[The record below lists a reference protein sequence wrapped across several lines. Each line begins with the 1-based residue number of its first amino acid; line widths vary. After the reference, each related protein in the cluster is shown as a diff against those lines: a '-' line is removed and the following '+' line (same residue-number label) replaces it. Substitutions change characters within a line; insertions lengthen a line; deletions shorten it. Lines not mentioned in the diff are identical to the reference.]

1 MGKDKGIKVSEKHG
15 VNPSISI
22 CAWCGESKGIALMGK
37 LKNDE
42 EAPKEAIFD
51 LEPCES
57 CQKQM
62 DLGIT
67 VAESKDGKRPTGR
80 WVVVKEDKISQIIGD
95 EDILEKTLEKRKVF
109 VDSKLMDMLL
119 GVAKGDKDG
128 DKI

>member
-1 MGKDKGIKVSEKHG
+1 
-15 VNPSISI
+15 
-22 CAWCGESKGIALMGK
+22 
-37 LKNDE
+37 
-42 EAPKEAIFD
+42 
-51 LEPCES
+51 
-57 CQKQM
+57 M